1 MTNHQA
7 VLIAQVVECTL
18 GQTWEKSD
26 PTTINV
32 KSAERL

>member
-18 GQTWEKSD
+18 EQTWEKLD
-26 PTTINV
+26 PTITNA
-32 KSAERL
+32 KSAEHL